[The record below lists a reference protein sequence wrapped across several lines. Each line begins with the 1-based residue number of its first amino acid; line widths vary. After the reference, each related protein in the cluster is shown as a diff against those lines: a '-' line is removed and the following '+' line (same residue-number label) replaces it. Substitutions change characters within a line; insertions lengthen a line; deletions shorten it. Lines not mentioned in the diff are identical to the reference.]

1 MKAIQI
7 KAFGGPEQL
16 YLGQYQTPTPAEN
29 EVLVKV
35 EATALNRADTLQR
48 MGKYPPPKGE
58 SPIMGLEMAGEV
70 VEVGKAVIHCK
81 VGDKVC
87 GLLGGGGYAEYAAI
101 PERLALPWPDGFD
114 AVQAAAVPEVFLTAF
129 QALRWLAQLQ
139 EGERIL
145 IHAGASGVGT
155 AAIQLA
161 KVMGAHPFV
170 TASAGKHSL
179 CEELGAELAIDYKT
193 ENFAERLLDYTAGR
207 GVDAVIDFVGAPYLQ
222 QNLKAMALE
231 GRMVLLAFLG
241 GVKVDQLNIAALLR
255 KRLQIIGSTLRAR
268 DLEYKIRLSSDLQL
282 FAWPFFANGQLRP
295 VIDKVYD
302 WSEVAGAHRY
312 MESNQSKGKIVL
324 RVSNG

>member
-7 KAFGGPEQL
+7 KAFGGPEEL
-16 YLGQYQTPTPAEN
+16 YLGDYETPNPAEN
-29 EVLVKV
+29 EILVKV

-48 MGKYPPPKGE
+48 MGKYPPPEGD
-58 SPIMGLEMAGEV
+58 SPIMGLEMACEV
-70 VEVGKAVIHCK
+70 VEVGEQVIHWK

-87 GLLGGGGYAEYAAI
+87 GLLGGGGYAEYAVI
-101 PERLALPWPDGFD
+101 PERLALPWPEGFD
-114 AVQAAAVPEVFLTAF
+114 AVQAAAIPEVFLTAF

-139 EGERIL
+139 EGERVL

-161 KVMGAHPFV
+161 KVMGAHPVV

-179 CEELGAELAIDYKT
+179 CQELGAELAIDYKA
-193 ENFAERLLDYTAGR
+193 ENFAERLKDYTKGK
-207 GVDAVIDFVGAPYLQ
+207 GVNVVIDFIGGPYLQ
-222 QNLKAMALE
+222 QNLEVMGLE

-241 GVKVDQLNIAALLR
+241 GVKVDHLNISPVLR

-282 FAWPFFANGQLRP
+282 FAWPLFANGQLRP
-295 VIDKVYD
+295 VVDKVYD
-302 WSEVAGAHRY
+302 WSEVAEAHRY

-324 RVSNG
+324 RISR

>member
-7 KAFGGPEQL
+7 KAFGGPEEL
-16 YLGQYQTPTPAEN
+16 YLGDYETPNPAEN
-29 EVLVKV
+29 EILVKV

-48 MGKYPPPKGE
+48 MGKYPPPEGD

-70 VEVGKAVIHCK
+70 VAVGEQVIHWK

-87 GLLGGGGYAEYAAI
+87 GLLGGGGYAEYAVI
-101 PERLALPWPDGFD
+101 PERLALPWPEGFD
-114 AVQAAAVPEVFLTAF
+114 AVQAASVPEVFLTAF

-139 EGERIL
+139 EGERVL

-161 KVMGAHPFV
+161 KVMGAHPVV

-179 CEELGAELAIDYKT
+179 CQELGAELAIDYKA
-193 ENFAERLLDYTAGR
+193 ENFAERLKDYTKGK
-207 GVDAVIDFVGAPYLQ
+207 GVNVVIDFIGGPYLQ
-222 QNLKAMALE
+222 QNLEVMGLE

-241 GVKVDQLNIAALLR
+241 GVKVDHLNISPVLR

-282 FAWPFFANGQLRP
+282 FAWPLFANGQLRP
-295 VIDKVYD
+295 VVDKVYD
-302 WSEVAGAHRY
+302 WSEVAEAHRY

-324 RVSNG
+324 RISR

>member
-7 KAFGGPEQL
+7 KAFGGPEEL
-16 YLGQYQTPTPAEN
+16 YLGDYETPNPAEN
-29 EVLVKV
+29 EILVKV

-48 MGKYPPPKGE
+48 MGKYPPPEGD

-70 VEVGKAVIHCK
+70 VEVGEQVIHWK

-87 GLLGGGGYAEYAAI
+87 GLLGGGGYAEYAVI
-101 PERLALPWPDGFD
+101 PERLALPWPEGFD
-114 AVQAAAVPEVFLTAF
+114 AVQAAAIPEVFLTAF

-139 EGERIL
+139 EGERVL

-161 KVMGAHPFV
+161 KVMGAHPVV

-179 CEELGAELAIDYKT
+179 CQELGAELAIDYKA
-193 ENFAERLLDYTAGR
+193 ENFAERLKDYTKGE
-207 GVDAVIDFVGAPYLQ
+207 GVNVVIDFIGGPYLQ
-222 QNLKAMALE
+222 QNLEVMGLE

-241 GVKVDQLNIAALLR
+241 GVKVDHLNISPVLR

-282 FAWPFFANGQLRP
+282 FAWPLFANGQLRP
-295 VIDKVYD
+295 VVDKVYD
-302 WSEVAGAHRY
+302 WSEVAEAHRY

-324 RVSNG
+324 RISR

>member
-7 KAFGGPEQL
+7 KAFGGPEEL
-16 YLGQYQTPTPAEN
+16 YLGDYETPTPADN
-29 EVLVKV
+29 EILVKV

-48 MGKYPPPKGE
+48 MGKYPPPEGD

-70 VEVGKAVIHCK
+70 VEVGGQVIHWK

-87 GLLGGGGYAEYAAI
+87 GLLGGGGYAEYAVI
-101 PERLALPWPDGFD
+101 PERLALPWPEGFD
-114 AVQAAAVPEVFLTAF
+114 AVQAASVPEVFLTAF

-139 EGERIL
+139 EGERVL

-161 KVMGAHPFV
+161 KVMGAHPVV

-179 CEELGAELAIDYKT
+179 CKELGAELAIDYKT
-193 ENFAERLLDYTAGR
+193 ENFAERLKGYTKGK
-207 GVDAVIDFVGAPYLQ
+207 GVNVVIDFIGGPYLQ
-222 QNLKAMALE
+222 QNLEVMGLE

-241 GVKVDQLNIAALLR
+241 GVKVDSLNIAPVLR

-282 FAWPFFANGQLRP
+282 FAWPLFANGQLRP
-295 VIDKVYD
+295 IVDKIYD
-302 WSEVAGAHRY
+302 WSEVAEAHRY
-312 MESNQSKGKIVL
+312 MESNESKGKIVL
-324 RVSNG
+324 RVGK

>member
-7 KAFGGPEQL
+7 KAFGGPEEL
-16 YLGQYQTPTPAEN
+16 YLGDYETPNPAEN
-29 EVLVKV
+29 EILVKV

-48 MGKYPPPKGE
+48 MGKYPPPEGD

-70 VEVGKAVIHCK
+70 VEVGEQVIHWK

-87 GLLGGGGYAEYAAI
+87 GLLGGGGYAEYAVI
-101 PERLALPWPDGFD
+101 PERLALPWPEGFD
-114 AVQAAAVPEVFLTAF
+114 AVQAAAIPEVFLTAF

-139 EGERIL
+139 EGERVL

-161 KVMGAHPFV
+161 KVMGAHPVV

-179 CEELGAELAIDYKT
+179 CQELGAELAIDYKA
-193 ENFAERLLDYTAGR
+193 ENFAERLKDYTKGK
-207 GVDAVIDFVGAPYLQ
+207 GVNVVIDFIGGPYLQ
-222 QNLKAMALE
+222 QNLEVMGLE

-241 GVKVDQLNIAALLR
+241 GVKVDHLNISPVLR

-282 FAWPFFANGQLRP
+282 FAWPLFANGQLRP
-295 VIDKVYD
+295 VVDKVYD
-302 WSEVAGAHRY
+302 WSEVAEAHRY

-324 RVSNG
+324 RISR